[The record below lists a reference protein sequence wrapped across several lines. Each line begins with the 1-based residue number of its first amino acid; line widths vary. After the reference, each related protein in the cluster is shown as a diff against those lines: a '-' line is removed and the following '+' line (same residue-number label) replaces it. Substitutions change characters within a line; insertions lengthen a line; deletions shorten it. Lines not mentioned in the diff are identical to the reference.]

1 MARIKT
7 HQNASMWHEIDRLEH
22 QTVGEL
28 QDYPGDL
35 RALVGVRKD
44 QQVASNDDNPDQPT
58 SMPATTAQA
67 MGLGLAAVTPEV
79 RHAFNLGQD
88 INGVVITKVDPNSDA
103 ADKGVQPGDVM
114 VSIANKPVHTPQEVK
129 TRIADA
135 KAAGRSAV
143 LVLLNGQNGQRFVA
157 LKIGQA

>member
-1 MARIKT
+1 
-7 HQNASMWHEIDRLEH
+7 
-22 QTVGEL
+22 
-28 QDYPGDL
+28 
-35 RALVGVRKD
+35 
-44 QQVASNDDNPDQPT
+44 
-58 SMPATTAQA
+58 MPATTAQA

-88 INGVVITKVDPNSDA
+88 VSGVVITKVDPNSDA

-114 VSIANKPVHTPQEVK
+114 VSIANRPVHTPQEVK
-129 TRIADA
+129 SRIADA